1 MAKTKLTL
9 TDTHLVV
16 LSTASARQDMNLI
29 PLPKC
34 LGPRDDRIEAILTD
48 LVRQKLAAE
57 QTGVPFDQTW
67 LTVDDQ
73 RVGLVITPAGLTAI
87 GVETDGEVDTTDF
100 AFELE
105 PDDQP
110 PIKPT
115 RTSSKQQRVI
125 DMLSRDGGATLAE
138 IVEATGWLK
147 HSASAVLTG
156 LRKKGHAITRA
167 KRGEET
173 CYYIGLQR

>member
-9 TDTHLVV
+9 TDTHLVI
-16 LSTASARQDMNLI
+16 LSTASARPDLSLM
-29 PLPKC
+29 PLPEC
-34 LGPRDDRIEAILTD
+34 LGHRDDRIEAILD
-48 LVRQKLAAE
+48 DVVRHKLVAE
-57 QTGVPFDQTW
+57 QTGVALDQTW
-67 LTVDDQ
+67 RTIDDQ
-73 RVGLVITPAGLTAI
+73 RVGLVITPAGLRAI
-87 GVETDGEVDTTDF
+87 GVETDEVPDAPEDEVD
-100 AFELE
+100 LE
-105 PDDQP
+105 TQDQAA
-110 PIKPT
+110 IKPT

-156 LRKKGHAITRA
+156 LRKKGHAITRD

-173 CYYIGLQR
+173 CYYIGLHR